1 MKRLFAQDALLPDGW
16 TRDVRIDMTDNG
28 QIVSVAANAAPEDAE
43 TISAPLLPGMPN
55 AHSHAFQRAMS
66 GLTSRRG
73 TGGDDFWA
81 WRDVMYR
88 FLERITPDDLAAIAA
103 QLYIEMLESGYTSV
117 AEFHYLH
124 HDPAGVPYKDRTEMA
139 QRILASAQLAGI
151 GLTLLT
157 VFYAHGNFGGLPAH
171 RGQRRFLNDV
181 ASFNR
186 LAAEIRERVRG
197 QRNCRFGIAP
207 HSLRAVTPAEL
218 SDLTQNLALLDG
230 EAPVHIHA
238 AEQRREVEDCI
249 AWSGQRPIQW
259 LLSNA
264 ELGPRW
270 CLVHATH
277 MNPREA
283 HLLSTAGAVVCVC
296 PTTEADLGDGIFHA
310 GDFLAAAGTLAIG
323 GDSHVG
329 VDPFAELR
337 QLEYS
342 QRLAQERRNVLAP
355 PGESAASH
363 LWRTACMGGAQALG
377 QPVGAIAAG
386 KRADLVTLDMS
397 DPALAGLSP
406 AAALEA
412 AVFGPARERVR
423 DVMVAGHWIVRDG
436 RHPQRESVNTRYLAT
451 LKTLLA
457 H

>member
-1 MKRLFAQDALLPDGW
+1 MKRLFAHDALLPDGW
-16 TRDVRIDMTDNG
+16 ARNVRIDLTDNG
-28 QIVSVAANAAPEDAE
+28 QIVSVAADAGAEDAE
-43 TISAPLLPGMPN
+43 AISAPLLPGMPN

-103 QLYIEMLESGYTSV
+103 QLYVEMLESGYTSV

-124 HDPAGVPYKDRTEMA
+124 NDPAGTPYKDRSEMA
-139 QRILASAQLAGI
+139 QRILASAQATGI
-151 GLTLLT
+151 GLTLLP

-181 ASFNR
+181 GSFNR
-186 LAAEIRERVRG
+186 LAGEIREQVRG

-218 SDLTQNLALLDG
+218 HDLTQNLALLDR
-230 EAPVHIHA
+230 EAPIHIHL
-238 AEQRREVEDCI
+238 AEQRRELEDCI
-249 AWSGQRPIQW
+249 AWSGLRPIQW

-264 ELGPRW
+264 DPGPRW

-277 MNPREA
+277 MNAREA
-283 HLLSTAGAVVCVC
+283 HLLSTSGAVVCVC
-296 PTTEADLGDGIFHA
+296 PTTEGDLGDGIFPA

-355 PGESAASH
+355 PGESVASH
-363 LWRTACMGGAQALG
+363 LWRTACTGGAQALG

-386 KRADLVTLDMS
+386 KRADLVTLDTS
-397 DPALAGLSP
+397 DPAVAGLSP
-406 AAALEA
+406 GEALEA
-412 AVFGPARERVR
+412 AVFGPSRQRVG
-423 DVMVAGHWIVRDG
+423 DVMIAGRWIVRGG
-436 RHPQRESVNTRYLAT
+436 RHPQRDAVNVRYRAT